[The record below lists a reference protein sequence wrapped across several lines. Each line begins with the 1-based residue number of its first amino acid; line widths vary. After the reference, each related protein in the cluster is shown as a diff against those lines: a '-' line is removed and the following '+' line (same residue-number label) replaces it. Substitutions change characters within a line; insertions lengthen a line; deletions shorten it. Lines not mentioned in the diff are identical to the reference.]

1 MQVGSENSS
10 CPSVTEQDPMQASWG
25 RPLPTSSASAAL
37 KYLNNSILSC
47 FTDDKTLTMEDVNYV
62 MTMST

>member
-1 MQVGSENSS
+1 
-10 CPSVTEQDPMQASWG
+10 MQASWG